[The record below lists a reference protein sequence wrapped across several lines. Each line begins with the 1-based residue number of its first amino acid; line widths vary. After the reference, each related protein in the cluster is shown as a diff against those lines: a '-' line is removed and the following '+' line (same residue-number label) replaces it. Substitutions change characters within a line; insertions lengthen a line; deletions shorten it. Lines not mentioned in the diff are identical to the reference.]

1 MTITLDW
8 RAEEKL
14 KERAPLIAVIVSF
27 ATLGLMGLLLI
38 VAVVA
43 TQPL

>member
-1 MTITLDW
+1 MTKTLDP
-8 RAEEKL
+8 RAEGKL
-14 KERAPLIAVIVSF
+14 KERAPLIAVLVSIAIV
-27 ATLGLMGLLLI
+27 GLLGLLLI